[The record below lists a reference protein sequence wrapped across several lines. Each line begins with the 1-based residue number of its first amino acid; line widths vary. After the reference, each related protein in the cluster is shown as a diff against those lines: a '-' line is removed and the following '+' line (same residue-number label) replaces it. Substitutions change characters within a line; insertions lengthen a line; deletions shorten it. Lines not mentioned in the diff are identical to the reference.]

1 MKVSEGYSVINK
13 TIAFCDLYMKGVC
26 KRKYPIRLLIPC
38 FLLKV
43 YMKIQKWRFERIMR
57 IAKNMGA
64 NNDALDEIGMKVNP
78 NFMRGFDELNDKV
91 EELLKL
97 VK

>member
-1 MKVSEGYSVINK
+1 
-13 TIAFCDLYMKGVC
+13 
-26 KRKYPIRLLIPC
+26 
-38 FLLKV
+38 
-43 YMKIQKWRFERIMR
+43 MR